1 MSETSFSI
9 LKKMIFIPSI
19 ICTLGVIIMIL
30 SYKIKRSPQHLN
42 LLFLSLND
50 LIYYI
55 SILLPFDEKEIISN
69 VCLTQ
74 GLLTNFTKQGSIIW
88 YFIISYTCLINTLNS
103 KYYLQNKVKFT
114 IIYLL
119 CSLIIPFI
127 YCLYLYFF
135 DLIGNDIYYC
145 NIFLKSELMKFY
157 IMKNQCYILFFEIF
171 EYFLN
176 LFCYKKCSKYI
187 LNIEKNTKK
196 KNNEHNKNNKLLIKI
211 PFIYLIISP
220 IGILNTF
227 FRIYSYLQ
235 INFLLEYLNL
245 FSEGFKGIF
254 IFIIF
259 SLNIHFSKVKKNMKK
274 IKLRKKKKYF
284 PDKKENSL
292 LEPFFLLKDEN

>member
-1 MSETSFSI
+1 
-9 LKKMIFIPSI
+9 
-19 ICTLGVIIMIL
+19 
-30 SYKIKRSPQHLN
+30 
-42 LLFLSLND
+42 
-50 LIYYI
+50 
-55 SILLPFDEKEIISN
+55 
-69 VCLTQ
+69 
-74 GLLTNFTKQGSIIW
+74 
-88 YFIISYTCLINTLNS
+88 
-103 KYYLQNKVKFT
+103 
-114 IIYLL
+114 
-119 CSLIIPFI
+119 
-127 YCLYLYFF
+127 
-135 DLIGNDIYYC
+135 
-145 NIFLKSELMKFY
+145 MKFY
-157 IMKNQCYILFFEIF
+157 IMKNQSYILFFEIF

-259 SLNIHFSKVKKNMKK
+259 ILNIHFSNVKKNMKK

-292 LEPFFLLKDEN
+292 LDFLLLKDEN